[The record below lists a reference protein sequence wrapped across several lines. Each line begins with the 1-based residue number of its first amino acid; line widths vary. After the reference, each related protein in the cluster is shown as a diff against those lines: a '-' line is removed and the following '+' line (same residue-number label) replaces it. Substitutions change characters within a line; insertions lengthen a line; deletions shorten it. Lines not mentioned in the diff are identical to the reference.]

1 MLWVLQS
8 EMLSYFCLFIFSGD
22 PARFHSFY
30 IAVCRPHKEDISML
44 DFISLARMGSNVRK
58 TVVLCSVDD
67 NNKVVYT
74 SLQWTGIA

>member
-1 MLWVLQS
+1 MLWILQS
-8 EMLSYFCLFIFSGD
+8 EMFSYFCLFIFSGD

-67 NNKVVYT
+67 DKVVYT